1 MLSIQAK
8 GTTVTATMTMV
19 SLFKDVFVCCW
30 QNLVSGALCGP
41 ATTNDDD
48 RMYGLLLVRV
58 SEKEISRSRGAAWK
72 GRWKFFTA
80 EWLAGLENFI
90 RAQHF
95 FVHRAHFILLLEVM
109 VDNKYRTR
117 EGLLRRN
124 RLPKIGS
131 G

>member
-58 SEKEISRSRGAAWK
+58 SEKKSHVHGEQLGREDGNSSRQNGWRGWK
-72 GRWKFFTA
+72 
-80 EWLAGLENFI
+80 
-90 RAQHF
+90 
-95 FVHRAHFILLLEVM
+95 IL
-109 VDNKYRTR
+109 
-117 EGLLRRN
+117 
-124 RLPKIGS
+124 
-131 G
+131 